1 MQHPCNDF
9 ESVNILTAFIFILVW
24 YQHSH
29 IPHHTHQMCTHI
41 HTQTCNCTHTNMQ
54 LHTHTHTNMQLRP
67 YISAYI
73 FTTNNDLMCSSKNS
87 NSKSTV
93 ANATKYNEW
102 YKYFQKI
109 KQVLT
114 WLFLHN
120 CTVQSTI
127 STGFKY
133 KMVNLITNTNKT
145 Y

>member
-1 MQHPCNDF
+1 
-9 ESVNILTAFIFILVW
+9 
-24 YQHSH
+24 
-29 IPHHTHQMCTHI
+29 
-41 HTQTCNCTHTNMQ
+41 
-54 LHTHTHTNMQLRP
+54 
-67 YISAYI
+67 
-73 FTTNNDLMCSSKNS
+73 MCSSKNS